1 MEHWDV
7 DNGTIQVSWRLG
19 VVVAIIGSIVGGA
32 FWAGRFTDR
41 VDNMDRSIVKLT
53 NFSQIM
59 GVKVDVLRQLE
70 AADAVGDEAVEK
82 QLEQIQRVLVRIET
96 LLRARVQEQ
105 NRSFR

>member
-1 MEHWDV
+1 M

-19 VVVAIIGSIVGGA
+19 VVVALLGSMIGGA

-41 VDNMDRSIVKLT
+41 VDNMDRSITSLKT
-53 NFSQIM
+53 FSQTM

-70 AADAVGDEAVEK
+70 AADAVGDAAVEK

-96 LLRARVQEQ
+96 LLRARVRDHNELD
-105 NRSFR
+105 RSAQ